1 MRAINNTA
9 VGLLSCETRKA
20 AKGCVGETVYAADA
34 TATSGERQLWC
45 TAVQVQDSSHSHT
58 VTHTYVHIYE

>member
-1 MRAINNTA
+1 MRAISNTA
-9 VGLLSCETRKA
+9 VGLFVMRDSHGSQGVCGE
-20 AKGCVGETVYAADA
+20 KGCVGKTVYAADA

-58 VTHTYVHIYE
+58 VTHT

>member
-1 MRAINNTA
+1 MRAISNTA

-20 AKGCVGETVYAADA
+20 SKGCVGETVYAADA

-58 VTHTYVHIYE
+58 VTHT

>member
-20 AKGCVGETVYAADA
+20 ATGCVGKTVYAADA

-45 TAVQVQDSSHSHT
+45 KCKCKILLTLT
-58 VTHTYVHIYE
+58 P

>member
-1 MRAINNTA
+1 MRAISNTA

-45 TAVQVQDSSHSHT
+45 KCKMNSSPHT
-58 VTHTYVHIYE
+58 VTQHT